1 MKLLK
6 PLLTLAIGT
15 CTLCAEENTVRFEKF
30 GFAVQTP
37 KGWHLSDAS
46 ITKMFSAATRKG
58 VVAHAKQKNPEI
70 DASIIE
76 TEILLLVS
84 KHPLGAKQDNPN
96 ITLSVEKS
104 WNPRQ
109 QDTGA
114 TYLQLLAERFALL
127 KAPSRLKDEPQK
139 IEFAGAVFYTQDAIN
154 DKVPEARTKQQYLST
169 YFEGFYVTFV
179 ISYNDKQDPDY
190 QAMRTMAESFGVI
203 KKSVQQQ
210 DGGNAPPA
218 ARDLKPA
225 P

>member
-6 PLLTLAIGT
+6 PLLALAIGT
-15 CTLCAEENTVRFEKF
+15 CTLCAEENTVRFEKY

-37 KGWHLSDAS
+37 KDWHLADVS
-46 ITKMFSAATRKG
+46 ITKMFSAATLKG

-70 DASIIE
+70 DASTVE
-76 TEILLLVS
+76 TEILLLLS
-84 KHPLGAKQDNPN
+84 KHPLGAKEDNPN

-114 TYLQLLAERFALL
+114 TYLKLLAERFALL

-139 IEFAGAVFYTQDAIN
+139 IEFAGGVFYTQDAIN
-154 DKVPEARTKQQYLST
+154 NKVPDARTKQQYLST
-169 YFEGFYVTFV
+169 YLEGFYMTFV
-179 ISYNDKQDPDY
+179 ISYNDKKNPDY
-190 QAMRTMAESFGVI
+190 QAMRAMSESFGVI

-210 DGGNAPPA
+210 DGGAAPPA
-218 ARDLKPA
+218 TRDLKPT

>member
-1 MKLLK
+1 MKLVK
-6 PLLTLAIGT
+6 PFLALAIGT
-15 CTLCAEENTVRFEKF
+15 CTLCAQENTVRFEKY

-37 KGWHLSDAS
+37 KGWHLADAF
-46 ITKMFSAATRKG
+46 ITKMFSTATRAG

-76 TEILLLVS
+76 TGILLLVS
-84 KHPLGAKQDNPN
+84 KHPLGAKEDNPN

-114 TYLQLLAERFALL
+114 TYLKLLAERFLLL

-139 IEFAGAVFYTQDAIN
+139 IESAGVVFYTQDAIN
-154 DKVPEARTKQQYLST
+154 DKVSDARTKQQYIST

-179 ISYNDKQDPDY
+179 ISYNDKKDPDY
-190 QAMRTMAESFGVI
+190 QAMRIMSESFGVI

-210 DGGNAPPA
+210 DGSYAPPA
-218 ARDLKPA
+218 PRELKPT